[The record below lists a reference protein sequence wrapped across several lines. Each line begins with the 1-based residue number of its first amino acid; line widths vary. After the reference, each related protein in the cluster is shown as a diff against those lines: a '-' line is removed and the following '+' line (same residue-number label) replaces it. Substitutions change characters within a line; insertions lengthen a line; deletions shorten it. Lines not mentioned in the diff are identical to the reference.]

1 MAVSANKAA
10 VIAYVACA
18 AAVTAA
24 LALSGGALNETDV
37 LLAGSGVLI
46 ISTLCAAFVHELFRK
61 TS

>member
-18 AAVTAA
+18 VTVTAA
-24 LALSGGALNETDV
+24 LALTGGAQEETDV
-37 LLAGSGVLI
+37 LLVGSGVLV

>member
-18 AAVTAA
+18 ATVTAA
-24 LALSGGALNETDV
+24 LALSGGALNETDL